1 MDWETP
7 RFNDEDIWSTDDL
20 LELVMDFHPMDV
32 PVDLYYALAERG
44 IEVSALY

>member
-7 RFNDEDIWSTDDL
+7 EFTDEVVWTTEKLI
-20 LELVMDFHPMDV
+20 EMVMEMHPMDV

-44 IEVSALY
+44 IEVNALF